1 MKWPSLETVVA
12 WLSQGTMSWPSLE
25 TALTWYAGF
34 MLVFFFAINSYY
46 LVLTLAGF
54 WRTVRTVLEIQLTD
68 RRRLL
73 RSPLTPPVSVLAP
86 AFNEE
91 ANVVENVRSL
101 LMLDYPLFE
110 VIVVNDGSTDHTL
123 EALIEEFELRPTARS
138 FEYAVPC
145 KPIRCVYE
153 SATYSNLVLVDKDNG
168 GKADALNAGLNLSL
182 YPLFC
187 AIDADSILDSD
198 ALLRLVRPFI
208 DAPGVTIAAGGVVR
222 VANGCDIRAGRVRQ
236 VRLTRRP
243 LPLVQIVEYLRAFL
257 FGRMGWSGGNSL
269 LVISGAFGLFE
280 KRTAVLAGGYA
291 TDTVGEDMELVVRMH
306 RHRHDRKQPYRI
318 GFVPDPICWTEVP
331 EKLRV
336 LRRQRTRWQRG
347 LIDTIWRHRAMI
359 GRPRYG
365 MVGLVSLPG
374 FAIFE
379 MLSPLV
385 ELSGYLLLPVLWLNG
400 LLDLWY
406 AGTFLVLSLL
416 YAVLVSVLAVLLEDI
431 AFRRYPKLRDLGV
444 LVLGAVLENLG
455 YRQLTVWWRVRAFWE
470 YFRGDLSWGAMERRG
485 VSATT

>member
-1 MKWPSLETVVA
+1 
-12 WLSQGTMSWPSLE
+12 
-25 TALTWYAGF
+25 
-34 MLVFFFAINSYY
+34 MLLFFFAINSYY
-46 LVLTLAGF
+46 LILTVTGF
-54 WRTVRTVLEIQLTD
+54 WRTVRNVLEIQWTD

-73 RSPLTPPVSVLAP
+73 RSPFTPPVSVLAP
-86 AFNEE
+86 AYNEQT
-91 ANVVENVRSL
+91 NIVENVRSL

-110 VIVVNDGSTDHTL
+110 VIVINDGSSDKTL
-123 EALIEEFELRPTARS
+123 EAMIEEFELRPTARS

-222 VANGCDIRAGRVRQ
+222 VANGCEIRGGRVRE
-236 VRLTRRP
+236 VRLVRRA
-243 LPLVQIVEYLRAFL
+243 LPLIQIVEYLRAFL

-291 TDTVGEDMELVVRMH
+291 TNTVGEDMELVVRMH
-306 RHRHDRKQPYRI
+306 RVVHDRKQPYRI

-331 EKLRV
+331 ERLRV

-347 LIDTIWRHRAMI
+347 LIDTIVRHRGMI

-365 MVGLVSLPG
+365 TVGLVSLPA
-374 FAIFE
+374 FALFE
-379 MLSPLV
+379 MMSPLI
-385 ELSGYLLLPVLWLNG
+385 EFSGYLLLPVLWWYG
-400 LLDLWY
+400 LLTPSY
-406 AGTFLVLSLL
+406 AGTVLVLSLV
-416 YAVLVSVLAVLLEDI
+416 YAMLVSILAVLLEDL
-431 AFRRYPKLRDLGV
+431 AFRRYPRLRDLGV
-444 LVLGAVLENLG
+444 LVGGAVLENFG

-485 VSATT
+485 MSAR